1 MALTMENKF
10 ARIQLDKLPSDLRKE
25 AEMIRDDTE
34 NFSDPELVEIFE
46 DNFKVLYEIIEKKA
60 PDALQTGK
68 KLKKVPVAKRKAPAP
83 EPVKNLSLKYPPS
96 LPNRRWILKNVK
108 KSFRNQIII

>member
-25 AEMIRDDTE
+25 AEMIRDETE

-46 DNFKVLYEIIEKKA
+46 DNFKELYEIIEK
-60 PDALQTGK
+60 
-68 KLKKVPVAKRKAPAP
+68 
-83 EPVKNLSLKYPPS
+83 
-96 LPNRRWILKNVK
+96 
-108 KSFRNQIII
+108 